1 MSAVVKL
8 STKLPGDAEVN
19 GLDARAAWLEKH
31 PDELLVCIAYVDVS
45 KVTIDTDSGAHVP
58 TVRVRRIEPLGELD
72 DVPQAVRDAMAE
84 AESERTGRTPIP
96 FGVVEAGEYR
106 HSDPLPDGDGDDD

>member
-8 STKLPGDAEVN
+8 SSKLPGDPEIN
-19 GLDARAAWLEKH
+19 GLDAHRADLVDKPE
-31 PDELLVCIAYVDVS
+31 DMLVCIAYVDTS
-45 KVTIDTDSGAHVP
+45 KVVIDTDSGDHIP
-58 TVRVRRIEPLGELD
+58 TVRIRRIEPLGQIA

-96 FGVVEAGEYR
+96 FETVEVGEGAY
-106 HSDPLPDGDGDDD
+106 SDPLDEE

>member
-8 STKLPGDAEVN
+8 SSKLPGDAEIN
-19 GLDARAAWLEKH
+19 GLDAKATWMLDNPE
-31 PDELLVCIAYVDVS
+31 EMLVCIVY
-45 KVTIDTDSGAHVP
+45 IDTAKELIDFDAGTHVP
-58 TVRVRRIEPLGELD
+58 VARVRRIEPLGPIA

-96 FGVVEAGEYR
+96 FETVEVGEGAY
-106 HSDPLPDGDGDDD
+106 SDTLDGED